1 MLEVRKNI
9 KIFVYDNNNEKS
21 DNIIELSQATLN
33 CKKSDINKIINFLTE
48 IKKEIENNKVEDG
61 DLWHYRYYNDSWN
74 EKESDLI
81 VFIDE
86 SSND

>member
-1 MLEVRKNI
+1 M
-9 KIFVYDNNNEKS
+9 KIFGYDNNDDEFDK
-21 DNIIELSQATLN
+21 IIELSQATLN
-33 CKKSDINKIINFLTE
+33 CKKSDIDKIIKFLTE
-48 IKKEIENNKVEDG
+48 VKKEIENTKVEDG
-61 DLWHYRYYNDSWN
+61 DHWHYRDYNDSWN

>member
-1 MLEVRKNI
+1 M
-9 KIFVYDNNNEKS
+9 
-21 DNIIELSQATLN
+21 SQATLN

-61 DLWHYRYYNDSWN
+61 DLWHYRYYNDSWT

-86 SSND
+86 KVQTIKV

>member
-1 MLEVRKNI
+1 MKFFGYDSRDEEFD
-9 KIFVYDNNNEKS
+9 KIV
-21 DNIIELSQATLN
+21 ELSQVTLT
-33 CKKSDINKIINFLTE
+33 CKKNDLDKIIEFLNDV
-48 IKKEIENNKVEDG
+48 KKEIDNTKVEDG
-61 DLWHYRYYNDSWN
+61 DHWHYRDYNDDWS

>member
-1 MLEVRKNI
+1 ME
-9 KIFVYDNNNEKS
+9 
-21 DNIIELSQATLN
+21 
-33 CKKSDINKIINFLTE
+33 
-48 IKKEIENNKVEDG
+48 EIENNKVEDG
-61 DLWHYRYYNDSWN
+61 DHWHYRDYNDSWN